1 MKLFVETFVL
11 SQNLDTHTKLLFCTL
26 SVEVFSVLGMDVT
39 FMGNN
44 LECLEN
50 VNVGKKGRIS
60 ITYLRTGVLF
70 GPRTEAALLFSPCM
84 AFPIPWPADV
94 NS

>member
-11 SQNLDTHTKLLFCTL
+11 SQNLDTHTKLLFCSL

-39 FMGNN
+39 FMANS

-50 VNVGKKGRIS
+50 VNVGKKR
-60 ITYLRTGVLF
+60 
-70 GPRTEAALLFSPCM
+70 PCH
-84 AFPIPWPADV
+84 I
-94 NS
+94 

>member
-11 SQNLDTHTKLLFCTL
+11 SQNLDTHTKLLFCAL

-50 VNVGKKGRIS
+50 VNVGKKRPGRI
-60 ITYLRTGVLF
+60 
-70 GPRTEAALLFSPCM
+70 
-84 AFPIPWPADV
+84 
-94 NS
+94 